1 MRTSRHWSIY
11 VTKTALIAL
20 FNMYTVHYYSD
31 TKNCSSKNRMVQHS
45 IFKLLNVRLNFP
57 LIIVDRIE
65 TPGCSLLTWILYDE
79 PNGIGIADVIT
90 ALVYK
95 FLAHRRGP
103 RTYILSFFSCCRA
116 SCSVKG
122 TGHVYSID

>member
-1 MRTSRHWSIY
+1 
-11 VTKTALIAL
+11 
-20 FNMYTVHYYSD
+20 
-31 TKNCSSKNRMVQHS
+31 MVEPS

-65 TPGCSLLTWILYDE
+65 TPGYSLLPWILYDE
-79 PNGIGIADVIT
+79 PVEIVTADVIT
-90 ALVYK
+90 ALVYE

-103 RTYILSFFSCCRA
+103 RTYILSFLSCCRA

-122 TGHVYSID
+122 TGHVYSMD